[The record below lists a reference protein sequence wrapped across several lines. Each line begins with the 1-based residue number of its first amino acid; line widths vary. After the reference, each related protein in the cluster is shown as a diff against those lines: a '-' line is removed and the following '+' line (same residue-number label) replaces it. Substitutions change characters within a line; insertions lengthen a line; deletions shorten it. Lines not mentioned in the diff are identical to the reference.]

1 MTHGEKRR
9 GVNWMLPLVTGLGLS
24 GLLWVLPRE
33 EVSARPISST
43 KPTHPPRT
51 WVNPY
56 QEQSIELEFPQF
68 PGNVFK
74 IAIPEVV
81 SDAEGIIVPWREDP
95 AHWEFSKQIVR
106 WSTTISARVY
116 MEAEVEFKGSE
127 LETRVKLRNLS
138 SRTWR
143 ETNAF
148 TCLTYADAPLF
159 NDPSLRR
166 TFVPTGDWR
175 SRPGWKPLA
184 ELFAAYNPGRGNYT
198 FFPVA
203 GRSQAGGSLG
213 GPPSQSGG
221 APAGS
226 VSRIFRRRL
235 QGREMDDRDDDQ
247 ESGVFLQQSEPQGRT
262 PGWCLHSHRPAVG
275 GGGAGRIRRGSQHD
289 PHCGRR
295 NRRLH
300 RTLRGALRQLR
311 CGRDRTIAGADRTE
325 FLRLR

>member
-43 KPTHPPRT
+43 KATHSPRT

-198 FFPVA
+198 FFPV
-203 GRSQAGGSLG
+203 RG
-213 GPPSQSGG
+213 GPKLVDLWVVRRVNPAAHRQVLSRGFSGV
-221 APAGS
+221 
-226 VSRIFRRRL
+226 VSRDGKWTIGMTTRKAAYFFNNRSPRVEHL
-235 QGREMDDRDDDQ
+235 D
-247 ESGVFLQQSEPQGRT
+247 GVCIHTDPLLGEVA
-262 PGWCLHSHRPAVG
+262 PGGYAEGVSTIHIVEG
-275 GGGAGRIRRGSQHD
+275 GIDAFIE
-289 PHCGRR
+289 
-295 NRRLH
+295 
-300 RTLRGALRQLR
+300 R
-311 CGRDRTIAGADRTE
+311 CVEHYGN
-325 FLRLR
+325 